1 MASLLVIDDDR
12 TVLLLVKKAFADSDL
27 EIHCASDAEAG
38 MAALREYKPDVL

>member
-27 EIHCASDAEAG
+27 EIHCAQ
-38 MAALREYKPDVL
+38 RR